1 MIKFNIHLLDGIRH
15 WLETIHVDDR
25 RQANWLCRFIPAQCP
40 FARTIEVFGH
50 PVMHIP
56 PLCKL
61 NPFYEQLTFLRFQ
74 ALCFLAEQNTES
86 LA

>member
-1 MIKFNIHLLDGIRH
+1 MIKFNINPLDGIRQ

-40 FARTIEVFGH
+40 FARTIAVFGH
-50 PVMHIP
+50 PVMRIP
-56 PLCKL
+56 SLCKL
-61 NPFYEQLTFLRFQ
+61 NPFYEQLTYLRFQ